1 MLSPENRRLLLV
13 HAHPDDET
21 ITTGGTMARYV
32 AEGAQVA
39 LVTCTLG
46 EQGEIIPPELRT
58 LDASEGDQLGGYRAG
73 ELAAALDELGI
84 REHAYLGGIGCWR
97 DSGMVG
103 TPAAEHPRAFTGG
116 SSQQQAHQL
125 TQLVAA
131 FEPQVVVSYEADG
144 GYGHPDH
151 IRAHEITMAAT
162 ARSAGVRRVFHTA
175 MPSGP
180 LAGGVTTL
188 PADDE
193 LPFRRPVD
201 GELPS
206 VPDECIATTID
217 IAAYRDAKI
226 AALRAHRTQVSVP
239 PHAAGQS
246 YYALSNEIA
255 QPVLDAEYFVLARG
269 VPDDAATDLF
279 GGLE

>member
-1 MLSPENRRLLLV
+1 LEPENRRLLLV

-32 AEGAQVA
+32 AQGAQVG

-58 LDASEGDQLGGYRAG
+58 LGAAEGDQLGGYRSG
-73 ELAAALDELGI
+73 ELAAALDTLGV

-97 DSGMVG
+97 DSGMAG
-103 TPAAEHPRAFTGG
+103 TPAAEHPRAFAGG
-116 SSQQQAHQL
+116 SSQLQAQQL
-125 TQLVAA
+125 MQLVAA
-131 FEPQVVVSYEADG
+131 FDPQVVVSYESDG

-151 IRAHEITMAAT
+151 IRALEITMAIA
-162 ARSAGVRRVFHTA
+162 ARSPGVRRVFHTVTPA
-175 MPSGP
+175 GP
-180 LAGGVTTL
+180 LADGLAAL
-188 PADDE
+188 PAADAM
-193 LPFRRPVD
+193 PFRLPTD

-206 VPDECIATTID
+206 VPDERVTTAIGID
-217 IAAYRDAKI
+217 AYRDAKV

-239 PHAAGQS
+239 THTSGQP

-255 QPVLDAEYFVLARG
+255 QPVLDTEYFVLARG
-269 VPDDAATDLF
+269 DGEGAATDLF

>member
-1 MLSPENRRLLLV
+1 MSPENRRLLLV

-73 ELAAALDELGI
+73 ELSAALDELGI

-97 DSGMVG
+97 DSGMAG

-131 FEPQVVVSYEADG
+131 FEPQVIVTYEADG

-151 IRAHEITMAAT
+151 IRAHEITMAAA
-162 ARSAGVRRVFHTA
+162 ARSVSVRRVFHTA
-175 MPSGP
+175 MPAGP
-180 LAGGVTTL
+180 LASGMAAL
-188 PADDE
+188 PAEDE
-193 LPFRRPVD
+193 MPFRLSAA
-201 GELPS
+201 GEIAS
-206 VPDECIATTID
+206 VPDERIATTVD
-217 IAAYRDAKI
+217 IAPYRDAKI

-239 PHAAGQS
+239 ARYTGQP

-255 QPVLDAEYFVLARG
+255 QPVPAAEYFVLAG
-269 VPDDAATDLF
+269 GAPDGAGADLF

>member
-1 MLSPENRRLLLV
+1 LSPQSRRLLLV

-58 LDASEGDQLGGYRAG
+58 LGAAEGDQLGGYRAG
-73 ELAAALDELGI
+73 ELAAALDELGV
-84 REHAYLGGIGCWR
+84 REHAYLGGIGAWR
-97 DSGMVG
+97 DSGMAG

-116 SSQQQAHQL
+116 SVQLQAQQL
-125 TQLVAA
+125 MQLVAA
-131 FEPQVVVSYEADG
+131 FDPQVVVSYEADG

-151 IRAHEITMAAT
+151 IRAHEITTAIA
-162 ARSAGVRRVFHTA
+162 ARSPGLRRVFHTVA
-175 MPSGP
+175 PAGP
-180 LAGGVTTL
+180 LAAGVAGL
-188 PADDE
+188 PAADAM
-193 LPFRRPVD
+193 PFRLPAD

-206 VPDECIATTID
+206 VPDERITTTID
-217 IAAYRDAKI
+217 IGAYREAKV

-239 PHAAGQS
+239 PADEGQP
-246 YYALSNEIA
+246 YYALSNEVA
-255 QPVLDAEYFVLARG
+255 QPILDTESFVLARG
-269 VPDDAATDLF
+269 PAAGAEVDLF